1 MKKRAG
7 EPGNEY
13 ETFERALK
21 ESKDRQYV
29 LRLYVT
35 GATAR
40 SVRAVDNIRQMCE
53 EHLKGRYRL
62 EVVDVYRQP
71 ELVKGQDL
79 VAVPTLI
86 KVLPAP
92 LRKFIGDM
100 VNTKRIL
107 AGLDLRVSEE
117 EGRGDA
123 ETRGQG
129 EGEDRRGDMETRRR
143 GEGEE

>member
-1 MKKRAG
+1 MKKRA
-7 EPGNEY
+7 EQPRNDY
-13 ETFERALK
+13 ASFERALK
-21 ESKDRQYV
+21 KSNERQYL

-35 GATAR
+35 GATPR
-40 SVRAVDNIRQMCE
+40 SVQAISNIRHMCE
-53 EHLKGRYRL
+53 EHLKGRYQL

-86 KVLPAP
+86 KLLPTP

-107 AGLDLRVSEE
+107 AGLDLRLVEDE
-117 EGRGDA
+117 KA
-123 ETRGQG
+123 GQQ
-129 EGEDRRGDMETRRR
+129 
-143 GEGEE
+143 